1 MTHEQNQYAV
11 AESESARFTMI
22 LNDAIRDD
30 RLSWRAK
37 GILAGC
43 MSHANSFQFNK
54 SWIIEHGTE
63 GRDAINNA
71 LNELRKYG
79 YLQDRVSKCEKTGR
93 ITGWGLI
100 FRDRPVPKSED
111 RLTENPSDGKTVSLK
126 TRQTEKPSDGKPVT
140 IRRPINPE
148 DQFQE
153 NHLAGHA
160 AGHAATPPSIPRSSA
175 RFTATAT
182 DVPSN
187 LKKVAEQIC
196 SFFNS
201 HKSGAKTKRAFNG
214 LIKELLQ
221 IQSDKAGGI
230 KAVQSQLSVAIKK
243 SEMGEKKWASITYEN
258 WQRFGQGSTSRS
270 NFQSHSLPVIEV
282 AFAEDIV

>member
-43 MSHANSFQFNK
+43 MSHASSFQFNK

-79 YLQDRVSKCEKTGR
+79 YLQDRVNKCEKTGK

-100 FRDRPVPKSED
+100 FRDRPA
-111 RLTENPSDGKTVSLK
+111 RLTENPSDGETVSLK
-126 TRQTEKPSDGKPVT
+126 TRQTGKPSDGKPVT

-148 DQFQE
+148 DQLQE

-160 AGHAATPPSIPRSSA
+160 ATPPPIPRSSG

-182 DVPSN
+182 EVPLE

-221 IQSDKAGGI
+221 IKSDRNGGI
-230 KAVQSQLSVAIKK
+230 KAVQSQLAVAIKK

-258 WQRFGQGSTSRS
+258 WQRFGQSNIGKS
-270 NFQSHSLPVIEV
+270 NFQSQSLPAIQV
-282 AFAEDIV
+282 AFEEDMV

>member
-1 MTHEQNQYAV
+1 MTNEQNQYAV

-79 YLQDRVSKCEKTGR
+79 YLQDKVNKCEKTGK

-100 FRDRPVPKSED
+100 FRDRPVAKPED
-111 RLTENPSDGKTVSLK
+111 RLTENPSDGETVSLK
-126 TRQTEKPSDGKPVT
+126 TRQTGKPSDGKPVT

-153 NHLAGHA
+153 NHLA
-160 AGHAATPPSIPRSSA
+160 AGHAATPPPAPRSSG

-182 DVPSN
+182 EVPLE

-221 IQSDKAGGI
+221 IKSDRNGGI
-230 KAVQSQLSVAIKK
+230 KAVQSQLAIAIKK

-258 WQRFGQGSTSRS
+258 WQRFGQGSTVKS
-270 NFQSHSLPVIEV
+270 NFQSQSLPAIQV
-282 AFAEDIV
+282 AFEEDMV

>member
-79 YLQDRVSKCEKTGR
+79 YLQDKVNKCEKTGK

-111 RLTENPSDGKTVSLK
+111 RLTENPSDGETVSLK
-126 TRQTEKPSDGKPVT
+126 TRQTGKPSDGKPVT

-160 AGHAATPPSIPRSSA
+160 ATPPPIPRSSG

-182 DVPSN
+182 EVPPE

-201 HKSGAKTKRAFNG
+201 HKSGAKTRRAFNG

-221 IQSDKAGGI
+221 IKSDKSGGI
-230 KAVQSQLSVAIKK
+230 KAVQSQLAIAIKK

-258 WQRFGQGSTSRS
+258 WQRFGQGSTVKS
-270 NFQSHSLPVIEV
+270 NFQSQSLPAIQV
-282 AFAEDIV
+282 AFEEDMV